1 MSQDIFLPQILESTS
16 QKNLSQ
22 NHKIQFS
29 NDQNKKKKKGKIMRK
44 KNSSSGVKGGIIVII
59 SIILAGIV
67 YFREILLKLFE
78 SVTN

>member
-1 MSQDIFLPQILESTS
+1 MSEE
-16 QKNLSQ
+16 
-22 NHKIQFS
+22 
-29 NDQNKKKKKGKIMRK
+29 
-44 KNSSSGVKGGIIVII
+44 KNSSSKVKGGIIVLII